1 MTDYEVKVS
10 EASVELTPRD
20 RIKVKDTTDAIGL
33 DKATQEA
40 PVLISVAWY
49 AVLDIHNEK
58 GEDKDYRTYIIV
70 DTDGTR
76 YKTGSSSFW
85 NAFMNIFSELEGE
98 QFDIKVYRM
107 PSKNR
112 QGKDFITCSLV

>member
-1 MTDYEVKVS
+1 MTDYEVKVT

-20 RIKVKDTTDAIGL
+20 RIKVKDTTDAIAL
-33 DKATQEA
+33 DKATQEDA
-40 PVLISVAWY
+40 VIISVAWY

>member
-1 MTDYEVKVS
+1 MTEYEVKVS
-10 EASVELTPRD
+10 ESSVELAPRD
-20 RIKVKDTTDAIGL
+20 RIKVKDTTDAIAL
-33 DKATQEA
+33 DKATQDA
-40 PVLISVAWY
+40 PVLISVARY